1 MIKFSTAIKITGLC
15 LLALGMELI
24 AAYFIFS
31 NYAFSLAKTG
41 QYPMREAYTT
51 GPMGTLA
58 KAFYGVFAITIAIGV
73 GAPLISL
80 LSIMFRRFPKG
91 Y

>member
-1 MIKFSTAIKITGLC
+1 MGFSTALKISGLC

-24 AAYFIFS
+24 TAYFIFS
-31 NYAFSLAKTG
+31 NYAFSLAETG
-41 QYPMREAYTT
+41 QYTMREAYTT

-58 KAFYGVFAITIAIGV
+58 KIFYGVFAITLAIGM

-80 LSIMFRRFPKG
+80 LSMIFRQSSKN
-91 Y
+91 

>member
-1 MIKFSTAIKITGLC
+1 MRFSTALKISGVC
-15 LLALGMELI
+15 LVALGAELVL
-24 AAYFIFS
+24 AYFIFS
-31 NYAFSLAKTG
+31 NYAFSLAETG
-41 QYPMREAYTT
+41 QYAMREAYTT

-58 KAFYGVFAITIAIGV
+58 KAFYGIFAITIAIGV

-80 LSIMFRRFPKG
+80 LSMIFQRLPKG